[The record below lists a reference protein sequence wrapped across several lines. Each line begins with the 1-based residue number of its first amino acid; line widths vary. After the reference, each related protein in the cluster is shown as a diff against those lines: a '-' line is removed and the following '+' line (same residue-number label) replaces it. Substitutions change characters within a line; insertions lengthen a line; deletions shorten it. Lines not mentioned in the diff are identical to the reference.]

1 MRRLLTILVI
11 SFFALPSA
19 FADNAPCHIPIESQ
33 SHGSKTG
40 KVTCLHCQNMDDYA
54 NFGAANMVDNMDSY
68 TTMYVTNGRNTVK
81 VSAAFR
87 SNPTFLN
94 WGYGIVSINQR
105 SYDRMNLDV
114 SAELTA
120 GRVSG
125 QPWVNHVT
133 PKSHMRNTCKVLA
146 EEERKAAERMDRAE
160 AMWERYGAA
169 VRNNQSTGRGWRG
182 VEWARGT
189 GTRIVPPDDCS
200 NCRAEEIEIHRE

>member
-1 MRRLLTILVI
+1 MRRLLTISII
-11 SFFALPSA
+11 SFFALPSV
-19 FADNAPCHIPIESQ
+19 FADNAPCDIPIESQ
-33 SHGSKTG
+33 RYGTKTG
-40 KVTCLHCQNMDDYA
+40 KVTCLHCRNMDDYA

-94 WGYGIVSINQR
+94 WGYGIFSINQR

-114 SAELTA
+114 SAQLRS

-146 EEERKAAERMDRAE
+146 EEERKAALDYAKAE
-160 AMWERYGAA
+160 ALAGD
-169 VRNNQSTGRGWRG
+169 TGITAGMSHSDIQRLLRGSHTMLIPRP
-182 VEWARGT
+182 R
-189 GTRIVPPDDCS
+189 TRVCTS
-200 NCRAEEIEIHRE
+200 GGGGCTESQ